1 MTLRNLLNQR
11 LRTAMTAAGIDDTFA
26 PHLAQSARPE
36 FGDFQAN
43 GVLAAAKAA
52 KTNPRELAQAV
63 VDKLDLA
70 DIASTVEI
78 AGPGFINIHL
88 ANGFLGHSLM
98 ALSTDS
104 RLGVEKVDAPET
116 VVVDYSSPNLAKAMH
131 VGHLRSSII
140 GDAVVRVLEYRGDTV
155 IRQNHMGD
163 WGTQFGMLIAEL
175 EDQLVATEGATAGA
189 KENPDIALAD
199 LEIFYQQAKAHFD
212 ADPDFATK
220 ARDYVVKL
228 QSGDA
233 HCRTLWQQFIDT
245 SVAHSESIYQQLN
258 VSLSH
263 TDIRPESAYNDDLEP
278 IANELIQQGLAGE
291 SDGAL
296 VVFLDELA
304 NKKGEPSPVIVRKS
318 NGGYLYA
325 TTDLAALRYRDQQ
338 LNATRILYFI
348 DARQALHMKQVF
360 TLAHK
365 AGFVGDDIS
374 LEHHA
379 FGTMMGPD
387 GKPFKTRTGG
397 TVKLADLLTEAVH
410 RAEQLVSE
418 KNPQLSS
425 DERNDIAR
433 KVGIGA
439 VKYADLSKTRTQ
451 DYIFNWD
458 SMLSF
463 EGNTAPYLQYA
474 YTRIQSIFRKAGISG
489 EDSSASIV
497 ITEEQEKKLALQ
509 LLGFSDTLEQVAR
522 EAYPHVL
529 CTYLYDLASAF
540 MSFYEHCPI
549 LKDHIDA
556 PTRDSRLAMC
566 KVTARTL
573 SQGLDLLGIETMEA
587 M

>member
-212 ADPDFATK
+212 ADPNFATK

-318 NGGYLYA
+318 DGGYLYA

-338 LNATRILYFI
+338 LKATRILYFI

-360 TLAHK
+360 TLARK
-365 AGFVGDDIS
+365 AGFVDNDIS

-489 EDSSASIV
+489 EDSNAAIV